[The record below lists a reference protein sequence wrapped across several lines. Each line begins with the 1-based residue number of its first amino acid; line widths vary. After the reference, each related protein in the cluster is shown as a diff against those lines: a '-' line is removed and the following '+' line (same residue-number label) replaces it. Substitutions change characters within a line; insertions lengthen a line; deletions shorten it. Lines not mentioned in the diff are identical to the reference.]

1 MSSLSSPSFTSS
13 SSAKD
18 LSSPGVHAPPA
29 AAPDA
34 AAHVDTPSGLEA
46 ELEHLRQALEG
57 GLDTREAKE
66 KFLHEVVKMRVKQE
80 EKLSAALQAKRSLH
94 QVSQPAGAPAGCRA
108 GPQAVV
114 PASPAGCL
122 RGCPAPLEGLPGV
135 PRP

>member
-1 MSSLSSPSFTSS
+1 MPPSLSSVTSSPSFASS

-18 LSSPGVHAPPA
+18 LSSPGVRAPPS
-29 AAPDA
+29 AAPDPVA
-34 AAHVDTPSGLEA
+34 QADTPSGLEA

-94 QVSQPAGAPAGCRA
+94 QV
-108 GPQAVV
+108 
-114 PASPAGCL
+114 
-122 RGCPAPLEGLPGV
+122 
-135 PRP
+135 RPCVR